1 MIEKMTNFVKTIKN
15 ISSMKTLLKNAREQ
29 KGLKTREVAQIL
41 GIDQALISKFES
53 GTRKPTKDQ
62 IAKLS
67 QLLEID
73 YETLIIQWLKEKIL
87 YEIGDEEFALK
98 ALLLVEQE
106 IQNNKKIINSAVLST
121 IQSVLDEIEILKKQ
135 IKSFQHFDLHRIS
148 KILELNFISESN
160 HLNGNSLTFEETK
173 SVINEGLT
181 IPGKTMLEHLEAV
194 NLHEGIA
201 YIKDLNQKKAPVSE
215 KELLILHNLIL
226 RGIKPENSGKYK
238 NDPLIIREM
247 NLFFNWY
254 ETNKNNLNPIL
265 LASEAHLMI
274 MTIFPFENGNMQIAN
289 LLMNWILLQNGYV
302 FATIQGNKLDEYL
315 STLEQCQNKNDKSL
329 FINYILQIE
338 KENLLRAIE
347 LVSK

>member
-1 MIEKMTNFVKTIKN
+1 
-15 ISSMKTLLKNAREQ
+15 MKTLLKNAREQ
-29 KGLKTREVAQIL
+29 KGLKTREVAQLL

-62 IAKLS
+62 ISKLS

-73 YETLIIQWLKEKIL
+73 YETLMITWLKEKII

-106 IQNNKKIINSAVLST
+106 IQNNKKIISSGALSS

-135 IKSFQHFDLHRIS
+135 IQSFQHFDLHRIS
-148 KILELNFISESN
+148 KILELEFISESN
-160 HLNGNSLTFEETK
+160 RINGNSLTFEETK

-181 IPGKTMLEHLEAV
+181 ISGKSMQEHLAAI
-194 NLHEGIA
+194 NLQETVG
-201 YIKDLNQKKAPVSE
+201 YIKDLNQKKVSISE
-215 KELLILHNLIL
+215 KELSTIHNLIL

-238 NDPLIIREM
+238 NDPLITREM
-247 NLFFNWY
+247 ILFFNWY
-254 ETNKNNLNPIL
+254 DAHKSNLHPIL
-265 LASEAHLMI
+265 LASEAHLKI
-274 MTIFPFENGNMQIAN
+274 IKISPFENGNLQIAN
-289 LLMNWILLQNGYV
+289 LIMNWILLQNGFV
-302 FATIQGNKLDEYL
+302 FATIQGKKDQIEEYL
-315 STLEQCQNKNDKSL
+315 SILEECQNKNDSSIFVN
-329 FINYILQIE
+329 FILRIQ